1 MKKRILC
8 LILALLMGVSVLL
21 VACDDQDKN
30 PNAAFV
36 PPPFDAAAV
45 QGTPAVPEG
54 LGWNELNANDVYKV
68 SVCGVVKLQGDRAD
82 IWLTSPATNT
92 VWLKV
97 RVLNE
102 KGETLGETGLI
113 KPGEY
118 VQSVTFTKLPKVGD
132 KITMRVMS
140 YQPDTYY
147 SAGEIKLN
155 TTVS

>member
-8 LILALLMGVSVLL
+8 LMFALLMGVSVLL
-21 VACDDQDKN
+21 TSCNDQKKD
-30 PNAAFV
+30 PNAGFV

-45 QGTPAVPEG
+45 QGTPTVPEG
-54 LGWNELNANDVYKV
+54 LGWNELDAKGVYRV

-82 IWLTSPATNT
+82 IWLTNPATNA

-102 KGETLGETGLI
+102 KGDTLGETGLV

-118 VQSVTFTKLPKVGD
+118 VQSITFTKPPKAGD

-140 YQPDTYY
+140 YQPDSYY

>member
-8 LILALLMGVSVLL
+8 LMFALLMGVSVLL
-21 VACDDQDKN
+21 ASCNDQKKD
-30 PNAAFV
+30 PNAGFV

-45 QGTPAVPEG
+45 QGTPTVPEG
-54 LGWNELNANDVYKV
+54 LGWKELDAKGVYRV

-82 IWLTSPATNT
+82 IWLTNPATNA

-102 KGETLGETGLI
+102 KGDTLGETGLV

-118 VQSVTFTKLPKVGD
+118 VQSITFTKPPKVGD